1 MILTKLHIENF
12 GKLHN
17 IDFDFNQSITQ
28 LLQENGWGKSTFTIF
43 IKSMFY
49 GLPAKTRGSDYKSE
63 RTKYMPWQGGS
74 YGGYLE
80 FKKGEAVYRVTRVFG
95 KTPESDTF
103 ELFDYKTNTSI
114 KEEKVPLGEELFG
127 IGEESFKMTAFF
139 PQLDFK
145 SSSNSEL
152 TANLTGVNKYQNDL
166 ANIDKAIK
174 RLNEKRL
181 EIKRQIPKRA
191 EIEERRL
198 ALGQIKSLKVSLSD
212 EIEKQRTNLEKLE
225 SDNSS
230 LNDKITIE
238 REKLNLQ
245 QDKYKNKTLIENK
258 MQEFSTEIN
267 KLYSKQTE
275 MQNKAIEN
283 LSSQRKNPF
292 KKVLLALIMMA
303 LMLAVIATILYVFDI
318 IEIALFITILALSII
333 LFVMSLV
340 LYKRQTKSDKNS
352 QKAVVLTTDFKTKID
367 ELNKELVKLNY
378 ILNNDYSDISLP
390 ESAILDELLQK
401 QSYLKGEEL
410 SLSNKI
416 INLNADLDNAINQ
429 EEYMSSQIAEYKDR
443 LASFEE
449 KYSIIEKTIDYL
461 LRAKDNVASRYVSSI
476 NSEFSNIL
484 SKFNIDT
491 KRFVIDN
498 QWDVKEQTSVGSKE
512 FEYSSQGLQDIIS
525 FCQRISLINKIYKKE
540 KPFIILD
547 DTFVNLDDNM
557 MQCAK
562 EVVKELSKS
571 YQIFYICCHS
581 RCKIIYN

>member
-17 IDFDFNQSITQ
+17 IDFDFQQSITQ
-28 LLQENGWGKSTFTIF
+28 LLHENGWGKSTFTIF

-63 RTKYMPWQGGS
+63 RTKYMSWQGGT
-74 YGGYLE
+74 YGGYIE
-80 FKKGEAVYRVTRVFG
+80 YKQGENTFRVTRTFG
-95 KTPESDTF
+95 KTPEGDSF

-114 KEEKVPLGEELFG
+114 KEEKTPLGEELFG

-145 SSSNSEL
+145 SSANSEL

-174 RLNEKRL
+174 KLNEKRL
-181 EIKRQIPKRA
+181 EIKRQIPKKS

-198 ALGQIKSLKVSLSD
+198 KLGQIKSLKVSLSE
-212 EIEKQRTNLEKLE
+212 EIEKQRENLEKLE
-225 SDNSS
+225 GENLS
-230 LNDKITIE
+230 LNDKISIE
-238 REKLNLQ
+238 REKLKLQ
-245 QDKYKNKTLIENK
+245 QDKYKNKSLIENK
-258 MQEFSTEIN
+258 VQEFSTEIN
-267 KLYSKQTE
+267 KLYSKQAD

-283 LSSQRKNPF
+283 LSTQKENPF
-292 KKVLLALIMMA
+292 KKLLYIMIPIAIILSAAAAVLYA
-303 LMLAVIATILYVFDI
+303 FDI
-318 IEIALFITILALSII
+318 IGIALLITIIILSIV
-333 LFVMSLV
+333 LAVVTVV
-340 LYKRQTKSDKNS
+340 LYKRRSKFDKEE
-352 QKAVVLTTDFKTKID
+352 QKAAILTTDFKTKID
-367 ELNKELVKLNY
+367 ELNKELEKLNA
-378 ILNNDYSDISLP
+378 ILKDDYADVSLP
-390 ESAILDELLQK
+390 ESTTLDQLLQS
-401 QSYLKGEEL
+401 QSNLKAEQL
-410 SLSNKI
+410 SLNSKI
-416 INLNADLDNAINQ
+416 MNLNADLDNAINQ
-429 EEYMSSQIAEYKDR
+429 EEYMSSQIEEYKDK
-443 LASFEE
+443 LITLEE
-449 KYSIIEKTIDYL
+449 KYSIVEKTIDYL

-484 SKFNIDT
+484 SKFNIDA

-557 MQCAK
+557 MECAK
-562 EVVKELSKS
+562 EVTKELSKS
-571 YQIFYICCHS
+571 YQIIYICCHS
-581 RCKIIYN
+581 RCKII

>member
-17 IDFDFNQSITQ
+17 IDFDFQQSITQ

-63 RTKYMPWQGGS
+63 RTKYMPWQGGT
-74 YGGYLE
+74 YGGYIE
-80 FKKGEAVYRVTRVFG
+80 YKQGEDTFRVTRVFG
-95 KTPESDTF
+95 KTPESDSF

-114 KEEKVPLGEELFG
+114 KEEKTPLGEELFG

-145 SSSNSEL
+145 SSANSEL

-174 RLNEKRL
+174 KLNEKRL
-181 EIKRQIPKRA
+181 EIKRQIPKKS

-198 ALGQIKSLKVSLSD
+198 KLGQIKSLKVSLSE
-212 EIEKQRTNLEKLE
+212 EIEKQRENLEKLE
-225 SDNSS
+225 GENLS
-230 LNDKITIE
+230 LNDKISVE
-238 REKLNLQ
+238 RDKLKLQ
-245 QDKYKNKTLIENK
+245 QDKYRNKSLIENK
-258 MQEFSTEIN
+258 VQEFSTEIN
-267 KLYSKQTE
+267 KLYFKQAE

-283 LSSQRKNPF
+283 LSTQKGNPF
-292 KKVLLALIMMA
+292 KKLLYIMIPIA
-303 LMLAVIATILYVFDI
+303 IILSAVAAILYAFDI
-318 IEIALFITILALSII
+318 IGIALLITIIILSIVLAVVTI
-333 LFVMSLV
+333 V
-340 LYKRQTKSDKNS
+340 LYKRRSKFDKNE
-352 QKAVVLTTDFKTKID
+352 QKAAILTTDFKTKID
-367 ELNKELVKLNY
+367 EINKELEKLNA
-378 ILNNDYSDISLP
+378 ILKNDYADISLP
-390 ESAILDELLQK
+390 ESTTLDELLQK
-401 QSYLKGEEL
+401 QSNLKGEYL
-410 SLSNKI
+410 SLNNKI

-429 EEYMSSQIAEYKDR
+429 EEYMSSQIEEYKDK
-443 LASFEE
+443 LITLEE
-449 KYSIIEKTIDYL
+449 KYSILEKTIDYL
-461 LRAKDNVASRYVSSI
+461 LKAKDNVASRYVSSI

-484 SKFNIDT
+484 SKFNIDA

-557 MQCAK
+557 LQCAK
-562 EVVKELSKS
+562 EVTKELSKS
-571 YQIFYICCHS
+571 YQIIYICCHS
-581 RCKIIYN
+581 RCKII

>member
-17 IDFDFNQSITQ
+17 IDFDFQQSITQ
-28 LLQENGWGKSTFTIF
+28 LLHENGWGKSTFTIF

-63 RTKYMPWQGGS
+63 RTKYMSWQGGT
-74 YGGYLE
+74 YGGYIE
-80 FKKGEAVYRVTRVFG
+80 YKQGENTFRVTRTFG
-95 KTPESDTF
+95 KTPEGDSF

-114 KEEKVPLGEELFG
+114 KEEKTPLGEELFG

-145 SSSNSEL
+145 SSANSEL

-174 RLNEKRL
+174 KLNEKRL
-181 EIKRQIPKRA
+181 EIKRQIPKKS

-198 ALGQIKSLKVSLSD
+198 KLGQIKSLKVSLSE
-212 EIEKQRTNLEKLE
+212 EIEKQRENLEKLE
-225 SDNSS
+225 GENLS
-230 LNDKITIE
+230 LNDKISVE
-238 REKLNLQ
+238 REKLKLQ
-245 QDKYKNKTLIENK
+245 QDKYRNKSLIENK
-258 MQEFSTEIN
+258 VQEFSTEIN
-267 KLYSKQTE
+267 KLYFKQAE

-283 LSSQRKNPF
+283 LSTQKENPF
-292 KKVLLALIMMA
+292 KKLLYIMIPIAIILSAAAAVLYA
-303 LMLAVIATILYVFDI
+303 FDI
-318 IEIALFITILALSII
+318 IGIALLITIIILSIV
-333 LFVMSLV
+333 LAVVTVV
-340 LYKRQTKSDKNS
+340 LYKRRSKFDKEE
-352 QKAVVLTTDFKTKID
+352 QKAAILTTDFKTKID
-367 ELNKELVKLNY
+367 ELNKELEKLNA
-378 ILNNDYSDISLP
+378 ILKDDYADVSLP
-390 ESAILDELLQK
+390 ESTTLDQLLQS
-401 QSYLKGEEL
+401 QSNLKAEQL
-410 SLSNKI
+410 SLNSKI
-416 INLNADLDNAINQ
+416 MNLNADLDNAINQ
-429 EEYMSSQIAEYKDR
+429 EEYMSSQIEEYKDK
-443 LASFEE
+443 LITLEE
-449 KYSIIEKTIDYL
+449 KYSIVEKTIDYL

-484 SKFNIDT
+484 SKFNIDA

-557 MQCAK
+557 MECAK
-562 EVVKELSKS
+562 EVTKELSKS
-571 YQIFYICCHS
+571 YQIIYICCHS
-581 RCKIIYN
+581 RCKII

>member
-17 IDFDFNQSITQ
+17 IDFDFQQSITQ
-28 LLQENGWGKSTFTIF
+28 LLHENGWGKSTFTIF

-63 RTKYMPWQGGS
+63 RTKYMSWQGGT
-74 YGGYLE
+74 YGGYIE
-80 FKKGEAVYRVTRVFG
+80 YKQGENTFRVTRTFG
-95 KTPESDTF
+95 KTPEGDSF

-114 KEEKVPLGEELFG
+114 KEEKTPLGEELFG

-145 SSSNSEL
+145 SSANSEL

-174 RLNEKRL
+174 KLNEKRL
-181 EIKRQIPKRA
+181 EIKRQIPKKS

-198 ALGQIKSLKVSLSD
+198 KLGQIKSLKVSLSE
-212 EIEKQRTNLEKLE
+212 EIEKQRENLEKLE
-225 SDNSS
+225 GENLS
-230 LNDKITIE
+230 LNDKISIE
-238 REKLNLQ
+238 REKLKLQ
-245 QDKYKNKTLIENK
+245 QDKYRNKSLIENK
-258 MQEFSTEIN
+258 VQEFSTEIN
-267 KLYSKQTE
+267 KLYSKQAD

-283 LSSQRKNPF
+283 LSTQKENPF
-292 KKVLLALIMMA
+292 KKLLYIMIPIAIILSAAAAVLYA
-303 LMLAVIATILYVFDI
+303 FDI
-318 IEIALFITILALSII
+318 IGIALLITIIILSIV
-333 LFVMSLV
+333 LAVVTVV
-340 LYKRQTKSDKNS
+340 LYKRRSKFDKEE
-352 QKAVVLTTDFKTKID
+352 QKAAILTTDFKTKID
-367 ELNKELVKLNY
+367 ELNKELEKLNA
-378 ILNNDYSDISLP
+378 ILKDDYADVSLP
-390 ESAILDELLQK
+390 ESTTLDQLLQS
-401 QSYLKGEEL
+401 QSNLKAEQL
-410 SLSNKI
+410 SLNSKI
-416 INLNADLDNAINQ
+416 MNLNADLDNAINQ
-429 EEYMSSQIAEYKDR
+429 EEYMSSQIEEYKDK
-443 LASFEE
+443 LITLEE
-449 KYSIIEKTIDYL
+449 KYSIVEKTIDYL

-484 SKFNIDT
+484 SKFNIDA

-557 MQCAK
+557 MECAK
-562 EVVKELSKS
+562 EVTKELSKS
-571 YQIFYICCHS
+571 YQIIYICCHS
-581 RCKIIYN
+581 RCKII

>member
-17 IDFDFNQSITQ
+17 IDFDFQQSITQ

-63 RTKYMPWQGGS
+63 RTKYMPWQGGT
-74 YGGYLE
+74 YGGYIE
-80 FKKGEAVYRVTRVFG
+80 YKQGEDTFRVTRVFG
-95 KTPESDTF
+95 KTPESDSF

-114 KEEKVPLGEELFG
+114 KEEKTPLGEELFG

-145 SSSNSEL
+145 SSANSEL

-174 RLNEKRL
+174 KLNEKRL
-181 EIKRQIPKRA
+181 EIKRQIPKKS

-198 ALGQIKSLKVSLSD
+198 KLGQIKSLKVSLSE
-212 EIEKQRTNLEKLE
+212 EIEKQRENLEKLE
-225 SDNSS
+225 GENLS
-230 LNDKITIE
+230 LNDKISVE
-238 REKLNLQ
+238 REKLKLQ
-245 QDKYKNKTLIENK
+245 QDKYRNKSLIENK
-258 MQEFSTEIN
+258 VQEFSTEIN
-267 KLYSKQTE
+267 KLYFKQAE

-283 LSSQRKNPF
+283 LSTQKENPF
-292 KKVLLALIMMA
+292 KKLLYFMIPIAIILS
-303 LMLAVIATILYVFDI
+303 AVAAILYAFDI
-318 IEIALFITILALSII
+318 IGIALIITIIILSIVLAVVTI
-333 LFVMSLV
+333 V
-340 LYKRQTKSDKNS
+340 LYKRRSKFDKNE
-352 QKAVVLTTDFKTKID
+352 QKAAILTTDFKTKID
-367 ELNKELVKLNY
+367 EINKELEKLNA
-378 ILNNDYSDISLP
+378 ILKNDYADISLP
-390 ESAILDELLQK
+390 ESTTLDELLQK
-401 QSYLKGEEL
+401 QSNLKGEYM
-410 SLSNKI
+410 SLNNKI
-416 INLNADLDNAINQ
+416 MNLNADLDNAINQ
-429 EEYMSSQIAEYKDR
+429 EEYMSSQIEEYKDK
-443 LASFEE
+443 LITLEE
-449 KYSIIEKTIDYL
+449 KYSILEKTIDYL
-461 LRAKDNVASRYVSSI
+461 LKAKDNVASRYVSSI

-484 SKFNIDT
+484 SKFNIDA

-557 MQCAK
+557 LQCAK
-562 EVVKELSKS
+562 EVTKELSKS
-571 YQIFYICCHS
+571 YQIIYICCHS
-581 RCKIIYN
+581 RCKII

>member
-17 IDFDFNQSITQ
+17 IDFDFQQSITQ

-49 GLPAKTRGSDYKSE
+49 GLPAKTRGSEYKSE
-63 RTKYMPWQGGS
+63 RTKYMPWQGGT
-74 YGGYLE
+74 YGGYIE
-80 FKKGEAVYRVTRVFG
+80 YKQGEDIFRVTRVFG
-95 KTPESDTF
+95 KTPESDSF

-114 KEEKVPLGEELFG
+114 KEEKTPLGEELFG

-145 SSSNSEL
+145 SSANSEL

-174 RLNEKRL
+174 KLNEKRL
-181 EIKRQIPKRA
+181 EIKRQIPKKS

-198 ALGQIKSLKVSLSD
+198 KLGQIKSLKVSLSE
-212 EIEKQRTNLEKLE
+212 EIEKQRENLEKLE
-225 SDNSS
+225 GENLS
-230 LNDKITIE
+230 LNDKISVE
-238 REKLNLQ
+238 REKLKLQ
-245 QDKYKNKTLIENK
+245 QDKYRNKSLIENK
-258 MQEFSTEIN
+258 VQEFSTEIN
-267 KLYSKQTE
+267 KLYFKQAE

-283 LSSQRKNPF
+283 LSTQKENPF
-292 KKVLLALIMMA
+292 KKLLYFMIPIAIILS
-303 LMLAVIATILYVFDI
+303 AVAAILYAFDI
-318 IEIALFITILALSII
+318 IGIALIITIIILSIVLAVVTI
-333 LFVMSLV
+333 V
-340 LYKRQTKSDKNS
+340 LYKRRSKFDKNE
-352 QKAVVLTTDFKTKID
+352 QKAAILTTDFKTKID
-367 ELNKELVKLNY
+367 EINKELEKLNA
-378 ILNNDYSDISLP
+378 ILKNDYADISLP
-390 ESAILDELLQK
+390 ESTTLDELLQK
-401 QSYLKGEEL
+401 QSNLKGEYM
-410 SLSNKI
+410 SLNNKI
-416 INLNADLDNAINQ
+416 MNLNADLDNAINQ
-429 EEYMSSQIAEYKDR
+429 EEYMSSQIEEYKDK
-443 LASFEE
+443 LITLEE
-449 KYSIIEKTIDYL
+449 KYSILEKTIDYL
-461 LRAKDNVASRYVSSI
+461 LKAKDNVASRYVSSI

-484 SKFNIDT
+484 SKFNIDA

-562 EVVKELSKS
+562 EVTKELSKS
-571 YQIFYICCHS
+571 YQIIYICCHS
-581 RCKIIYN
+581 RCKII

>member
-17 IDFDFNQSITQ
+17 IDFDFQQSITQ
-28 LLQENGWGKSTFTIF
+28 LLHENGWGKSTFTIF

-63 RTKYMPWQGGS
+63 RTKYMSWQGGT
-74 YGGYLE
+74 YGGYIE
-80 FKKGEAVYRVTRVFG
+80 YKQGENTFRVTRTFG
-95 KTPESDTF
+95 KTPEGDSF

-114 KEEKVPLGEELFG
+114 KEEKTPLGEELFG

-145 SSSNSEL
+145 SSANSEL

-174 RLNEKRL
+174 KLNEKRL
-181 EIKRQIPKRA
+181 EIKRQIPKKS

-198 ALGQIKSLKVSLSD
+198 KLGQIKSLKVSLSE
-212 EIEKQRTNLEKLE
+212 EIEKQSENLEKLE
-225 SDNSS
+225 GENLS
-230 LNDKITIE
+230 LNDKISIE
-238 REKLNLQ
+238 REKLKLQ
-245 QDKYKNKTLIENK
+245 QDKYKNKSLIENK
-258 MQEFSTEIN
+258 VQEFSTEIN
-267 KLYSKQTE
+267 KLYSKQAD

-283 LSSQRKNPF
+283 LSTQKENPF
-292 KKVLLALIMMA
+292 KKLLYIMIPIAIILSAAAAVLYA
-303 LMLAVIATILYVFDI
+303 FDI
-318 IEIALFITILALSII
+318 IGIALLITIIILSIV
-333 LFVMSLV
+333 LAVVTVV
-340 LYKRQTKSDKNS
+340 LYKRRSKFDKEE
-352 QKAVVLTTDFKTKID
+352 QKAAILTTDFKTKID
-367 ELNKELVKLNY
+367 ELNKELEKLNA
-378 ILNNDYSDISLP
+378 ILKDDYADVSLP
-390 ESAILDELLQK
+390 ESTTLDQLLQS
-401 QSYLKGEEL
+401 QSNLKAEQL
-410 SLSNKI
+410 SLNSKI
-416 INLNADLDNAINQ
+416 MNLNADLDNAINQ
-429 EEYMSSQIAEYKDR
+429 EEYMSSQIEEYKDK
-443 LASFEE
+443 LITLEE
-449 KYSIIEKTIDYL
+449 KYSIVEKTIDYL

-484 SKFNIDT
+484 SKFNIDA

-557 MQCAK
+557 MECAK
-562 EVVKELSKS
+562 EVTKELSKS
-571 YQIFYICCHS
+571 YQIIYICCHS
-581 RCKIIYN
+581 RCKII

>member
-17 IDFDFNQSITQ
+17 IDFDFQQSITQ

-63 RTKYMPWQGGS
+63 RTKYMPWQGGT
-74 YGGYLE
+74 YGGYIE
-80 FKKGEAVYRVTRVFG
+80 YKQGEDTFRVTRVFG
-95 KTPESDTF
+95 KTPESDSF

-114 KEEKVPLGEELFG
+114 KEEKTPLGEELFG

-145 SSSNSEL
+145 SSANSEL

-174 RLNEKRL
+174 KLNEKRL
-181 EIKRQIPKRA
+181 EIKRQIPKKS

-198 ALGQIKSLKVSLSD
+198 KLGQIKSLKVSLSE
-212 EIEKQRTNLEKLE
+212 EIEKQRENLEKLE
-225 SDNSS
+225 GENLS
-230 LNDKITIE
+230 LNDKISIE
-238 REKLNLQ
+238 REKLKLQ
-245 QDKYKNKTLIENK
+245 QDKYKNKSLIENK
-258 MQEFSTEIN
+258 VQEFSTEIN
-267 KLYSKQTE
+267 KLYSKQAD

-283 LSSQRKNPF
+283 LSTQKENPF
-292 KKVLLALIMMA
+292 KKLLYIMIPIAIILSAAAAVLYA
-303 LMLAVIATILYVFDI
+303 FDI
-318 IEIALFITILALSII
+318 IGIALLITIIILSIV
-333 LFVMSLV
+333 LAVVTVV
-340 LYKRQTKSDKNS
+340 LYKRRSKFDKEE
-352 QKAVVLTTDFKTKID
+352 QKAAILTTDFKTKID
-367 ELNKELVKLNY
+367 ELNKELEKLNA
-378 ILNNDYSDISLP
+378 ILKDDYADVSLP
-390 ESAILDELLQK
+390 ESTTLDQLLQS
-401 QSYLKGEEL
+401 QSNLKAEQL
-410 SLSNKI
+410 SLNSKI
-416 INLNADLDNAINQ
+416 MNLNADLDNAINQ
-429 EEYMSSQIAEYKDR
+429 EEYMSSQIEEYKDK
-443 LASFEE
+443 LITLEE
-449 KYSIIEKTIDYL
+449 KYSIVEKTIDYL

-484 SKFNIDT
+484 SKFNIDA

-557 MQCAK
+557 MECAK
-562 EVVKELSKS
+562 EVTKELSKS
-571 YQIFYICCHS
+571 YQIIYICCHS
-581 RCKIIYN
+581 RCKII

>member
-17 IDFDFNQSITQ
+17 IDFDFQQSITQ

-49 GLPAKTRGSDYKSE
+49 GLPAKTRGSEYKSE
-63 RTKYMPWQGGS
+63 RTKYMPWQGGT
-74 YGGYLE
+74 YGGYIE
-80 FKKGEAVYRVTRVFG
+80 YKQGEDTFRVTRVFG
-95 KTPESDTF
+95 KTPESDNF

-114 KEEKVPLGEELFG
+114 KEEKTPLGEELFG

-145 SSSNSEL
+145 SSANSEL

-174 RLNEKRL
+174 KLNEKRL
-181 EIKRQIPKRA
+181 EIKRQIPKKS

-198 ALGQIKSLKVSLSD
+198 KLGQIKSLKVSLSE
-212 EIEKQRTNLEKLE
+212 EIEKQRENLEKLE
-225 SDNSS
+225 GGNLS
-230 LNDKITIE
+230 LNDKIAIE
-238 REKLNLQ
+238 REKLKLQ
-245 QDKYKNKTLIENK
+245 QDKYRNKSLIENK
-258 MQEFSTEIN
+258 VQEFSTEIN
-267 KLYSKQTE
+267 KLYFKQAE

-283 LSSQRKNPF
+283 LSTQKENPF
-292 KKVLLALIMMA
+292 KKLLYIMIPIA
-303 LMLAVIATILYVFDI
+303 IILSAVAAILYAFDI
-318 IEIALFITILALSII
+318 IGIALLITIIILSIVLVVVTI
-333 LFVMSLV
+333 V
-340 LYKRQTKSDKNS
+340 LYKRRSKFDKNE
-352 QKAVVLTTDFKTKID
+352 QKAAILTTDFKTKID
-367 ELNKELVKLNY
+367 EINKELENLNA
-378 ILNNDYSDISLP
+378 ILKNDYADISLP
-390 ESAILDELLQK
+390 ESTTLDELLQK
-401 QSYLKGEEL
+401 QSNLKGEYL
-410 SLSNKI
+410 SLNNKI
-416 INLNADLDNAINQ
+416 MNLNADLDNAINQ
-429 EEYMSSQIAEYKDR
+429 EEYMSSQIEEYKDK
-443 LASFEE
+443 LITLEE
-449 KYSIIEKTIDYL
+449 KYSIVEKTIDYL

-484 SKFNIDT
+484 SKFNIDA

-562 EVVKELSKS
+562 EVTKELSKS
-571 YQIFYICCHS
+571 YQIIYICCHS
-581 RCKIIYN
+581 RCKII